1 MLYLY
6 LVKDSDDDMIMD
18 ITIYCSDPGLGFI
31 LLVLKRFFVMIE
43 VIAPIVLIVS
53 LFILFTKVVTDPDN
67 KKLQKNIQ
75 NAIFACVTIFL
86 LPVLLNLTMNI
97 LGNNYTLSEC
107 WNNAYVSS
115 SKSKYISKK
124 SEEKKKPT
132 SVYIDPK
139 SYHGEAPINK
149 SGTFNGQ
156 VIEGNAQSYKD
167 VVWDPNDVTKISHLT
182 SAQLT
187 AVLNA
192 YGGNATNFAPYAT
205 GFVTAENKYQINVF
219 FLVALNALESGW
231 YTSPISRGC
240 NNLGGVCETSAHP
253 SNGCGS
259 NYNCAFGYYN
269 SVPEYIDYQGGM
281 LRTSYLTPGG
291 SYYEGVSLS
300 QVYTIH
306 YCPGCVEAAGEIQ
319 TIANG
324 LFSKVSSVM

>member
-124 SEEKKKPT
+124 SEERK
-132 SVYIDPK
+132 SLLVYI
-139 SYHGEAPINK
+139 
-149 SGTFNGQ
+149 
-156 VIEGNAQSYKD
+156 
-167 VVWDPNDVTKISHLT
+167 
-182 SAQLT
+182 
-187 AVLNA
+187 
-192 YGGNATNFAPYAT
+192 
-205 GFVTAENKYQINVF
+205 
-219 FLVALNALESGW
+219 
-231 YTSPISRGC
+231 
-240 NNLGGVCETSAHP
+240 
-253 SNGCGS
+253 
-259 NYNCAFGYYN
+259 
-269 SVPEYIDYQGGM
+269 
-281 LRTSYLTPGG
+281 
-291 SYYEGVSLS
+291 
-300 QVYTIH
+300 
-306 YCPGCVEAAGEIQ
+306 
-319 TIANG
+319 
-324 LFSKVSSVM
+324 